1 MAPAQKLGRN
11 LPHVREQKYKLWPTI
26 SNGHRS
32 ISYKKVSV
40 PIPGQIK
47 IKGATLTV
55 RVYGEIKGGNRCHR
69 CGGEG
74 HFKADCPRQQDDGD
88 ARQTVA
94 PPAARATPPTT
105 TTTTTTT
112 TTKTVAAP
120 VARPN
125 EPTTGASPKQ
135 QQQQPTTT
143 STRPGTP
150 YPAPSNSKSPQQS
163 PRRERVVRR
172 RLLPEDDPTTNATNN
187 NNSICSYLSSS
198 LQIDLGEEGNTN
210 TKQAVEPAT
219 RGVGVPT
226 SSSTP
231 NKRVGNMTPS
241 SLEQEVANNVKRL
254 REYDDKNMGL
264 SLSDDTEGEGEES
277 EDSGAN
283 GSPRPKSSNSSL
295 YSEIVSIS
303 RSQHAHNRTQ
313 GLNNSTH
320 KKSSVL

>member
-1 MAPAQKLGRN
+1 MVIKLEGEDRPFPSAAEVLQGVLGITSSESTAISGMVRTGACYHEVWTQKHQQAVRLVEILDGKTILRWRVCARRLGERLPMYVVLNAPWRVTNTDINTAMARYGVVNA
-11 LPHVREQKYKLWPTI
+11 VREQKYKLWPTI

-32 ISYKKVSV
+32 VSYKKVSV

-55 RVYGEIKGGNRCHR
+55 RVYGEIEGGNRCHR

-94 PPAARATPPTT
+94 PPAAKATPSTAT

-112 TTKTVAAP
+112 TTKTMAAP

-125 EPTTGASPKQ
+125 EPTTGATPKQ
-135 QQQQPTTT
+135 KQQQPTTT

-187 NNSICSYLSSS
+187 NNSICS
-198 LQIDLGEEGNTN
+198 
-210 TKQAVEPAT
+210 
-219 RGVGVPT
+219 
-226 SSSTP
+226 
-231 NKRVGNMTPS
+231 
-241 SLEQEVANNVKRL
+241 
-254 REYDDKNMGL
+254 
-264 SLSDDTEGEGEES
+264 
-277 EDSGAN
+277 
-283 GSPRPKSSNSSL
+283 
-295 YSEIVSIS
+295 
-303 RSQHAHNRTQ
+303 
-313 GLNNSTH
+313 
-320 KKSSVL
+320 